1 MTSLTELLKPIANW
15 FSSLG
20 VPEPI
25 IHWGHPAMMAVVI
38 FVMGT
43 FVGVTGW
50 RCSSREPP
58 SANANHRR
66 QRSCGSKS
74 QWSS

>member
-1 MTSLTELLKPIANW
+1 MINLTEILEPIADW
-15 FSSLG
+15 FSTLG

-25 IHWGHPAMMAVVI
+25 VHWVHPAMMGIVI

-58 SANANHRR
+58 SANATYTR
-66 QRSCGSKS
+66 
-74 QWSS
+74 

>member
-1 MTSLTELLKPIANW
+1 MANLTKILEPIAAW
-15 FSSLG
+15 FNSLG
-20 VPEPI
+20 FPEPI
-25 IHWGHPAMMAVVI
+25 VHWGDPAMMAIVI

-58 SANANHRR
+58 SANANYRK
-66 QRSCGSKS
+66 QRSCR
-74 QWSS
+74 